1 MNEIYPSRTFQVDVA
16 PTLEIRHLD
25 KSFTVAGRELKV
37 LTGVDLSVKSGEF
50 ITIVGA
56 SGCGKSTLLRL
67 ILGLDLDYSGDILVD
82 GAPVR
87 RPGLDRSIVFQD
99 HRLLPWLTVEGNV
112 AAALRRSPLSR
123 SAKQETVREHIELVG
138 LTQFTKAYPAQLSG
152 GMAQRVAIARALVN
166 RPRFLLLDGL
176 LGASDAL
183 TRLRLQDELKR
194 IVQHEGTTA
203 LLVTHDVDEAVG
215 HRIVVMQPH
224 PGRMPRFF
232 RFPSK
237 HAKTGQAAS
246 SSVCGT
252 RFSGFWGSVPRYSRY
267 RNRPVSL
274 NHVGEK
280 RARRSRR
287 RCYDGDE
294 IGRFLIANHL
304 PRQFLRKTRSADLPA
319 KDAGRRGEM
328 QVWGWS
334 RRSRPCKDDQR
345 DPAQTFGEISW
356 MLLASAAEEAARW
369 QGRAFEQHPR
379 TGSMSRAAL
388 ERHHHTMSMP
398 HRGYDLM
405 PSFLSEARWKGGR

>member
-1 MNEIYPSRTFQVDVA
+1 M
-16 PTLEIRHLD
+16 
-25 KSFTVAGRELKV
+25 
-37 LTGVDLSVKSGEF
+37 
-50 ITIVGA
+50 
-56 SGCGKSTLLRL
+56 
-67 ILGLDLDYSGDILVD
+67 
-82 GAPVR
+82 
-87 RPGLDRSIVFQD
+87 
-99 HRLLPWLTVEGNV
+99 
-112 AAALRRSPLSR
+112 
-123 SAKQETVREHIELVG
+123 
-138 LTQFTKAYPAQLSG
+138 
-152 GMAQRVAIARALVN
+152 
-166 RPRFLLLDGL
+166 
-176 LGASDAL
+176 
-183 TRLRLQDELKR
+183 
-194 IVQHEGTTA
+194 
-203 LLVTHDVDEAVG
+203 THDVDEAVG

-224 PGRMPRFF
+224 PGRMPRFI
-232 RFPSK
+232 RIPSK

-274 NHVGEK
+274 NHVCEK

-369 QGRAFEQHPR
+369 QGSAFEQHPR

>member
-50 ITIVGA
+50 VTIVGA

-166 RPRFLLLDGL
+166 RPRFLLLEEL
-176 LGASDAL
+176 LCALDAL
-183 TRLRLQDELKR
+183 MRLRLQEELKR
-194 IVQHEGTTA
+194 IVQYEGTTA
-203 LLVTHDVDEAVG
+203 LLVTHDVDEAVHLG

-224 PGRMPRFF
+224 PGRIAAILSIPEQARQDRSSREFI
-232 RFPSK
+232 RLRDAVLGLLGVGAAVLQTPKQARLVEPS
-237 HAKTGQAAS
+237 
-246 SSVCGT
+246 
-252 RFSGFWGSVPRYSRY
+252 R
-267 RNRPVSL
+267 
-274 NHVGEK
+274 
-280 RARRSRR
+280 
-287 RCYDGDE
+287 
-294 IGRFLIANHL
+294 
-304 PRQFLRKTRSADLPA
+304 
-319 KDAGRRGEM
+319 
-328 QVWGWS
+328 
-334 RRSRPCKDDQR
+334 
-345 DPAQTFGEISW
+345 
-356 MLLASAAEEAARW
+356 
-369 QGRAFEQHPR
+369 
-379 TGSMSRAAL
+379 
-388 ERHHHTMSMP
+388 
-398 HRGYDLM
+398 
-405 PSFLSEARWKGGR
+405 